1 MRAPVSW
8 LREFV
13 AIPADQDGRAIA
25 EKLINAG
32 LEVETVEALG
42 AGVVGPLVVG
52 HVVSIEEL
60 TEFKKPIRWCQVDV
74 GPEHGG
80 VRGVICGAR
89 NFVQGDHVVV
99 ALPGTELPGGFK
111 IAQRE
116 TYGKLSDG
124 MICSARELGLGEDH
138 DGIMILAKSNVV
150 GADAKPIVGVGE
162 EILDI
167 AVTPDRGYA
176 LSIRGLARELAIAYN
191 VPFEDPGMALAELP
205 APTGT
210 AAPIG
215 CASEDEQACGLFTLR
230 TITGFNPQAP
240 SPTWMQQR
248 LSAAGMRPVSLAVD
262 VTNYVMLELGQPLHA
277 FDVNKLQ
284 GSIRAGHVDDGVMLE
299 TLDHVERTLS
309 SDDLVILDDRGP
321 IGLAGTMGGFATEI
335 DERTTAIALEAAHF
349 DDGSVARM
357 ARRHKLSSE
366 ASRRFERGVDRVLAP
381 YASARAAALLLEYG
395 GGEYCGMTAVEAPF
409 EPTRIELPA
418 SEPAAIAGMEIPKA
432 TVVQL
437 LEAVGCV
444 VDANSDHLIVE
455 VPTWRSDITD
465 PANLVEEVIRLIGF
479 DEVPS
484 TLPTAAV
491 GHGLSLN
498 QRLRR
503 RVGMMLAARGGVEV
517 LNYPFVGDA
526 EFETLRL
533 DSDDARRS
541 SVRLA
546 NPMNDE
552 QPYVRAS
559 LLPGLIGAAKRNISR
574 GFEDLFIF
582 ELGAVVNSGLG
593 TPADRPSV
601 AQKPSEDTWRALN
614 AMLPK
619 QSASIAVVMTGQ
631 QSVQTWANAPR
642 YFDWADAIEVA
653 HLIAATTGV
662 ELAVSR
668 GSDPSFHPGRCA
680 ELLIDGHAVGVAGE
694 LHPRAIEQLGLPSGT
709 CALELNFDALV
720 AHAALTRPAPAVS
733 GQPVAKE
740 DIALI
745 VSDEVDTDLVIQA
758 IREGA
763 GELLES
769 VRLFDIYRGQQVPE
783 GSRSL
788 AFALRFRAQDRTLE
802 AAEIA
807 AARQG
812 AIDLAMARHV
822 AILRGA

>member
-32 LEVETVEALG
+32 LEVETVDTLG
-42 AGVVGPLVVG
+42 AGVIGPLVVG

-74 GPEHGG
+74 GTENGG

-89 NFVQGDHVVV
+89 NFTEGDHVVV

-124 MICSARELGLGEDH
+124 MICSARELGLGDDH
-138 DGIMILAKSNVV
+138 DGIMILAPGNSI

-176 LSIRGLARELAIAYN
+176 LSIRGLARELAIAYELN
-191 VPFEDPGMALAELP
+191 FVDPGLELADLP
-205 APTGT
+205 APSGSS
-210 AAPIG
+210 APVACG
-215 CASEDEQACGLFTLR
+215 SDDEQACGLFTLR
-230 TITGFNPQAP
+230 TITGFNPSAQSP
-240 SPTWMQQR
+240 SWMQQR
-248 LSAAGMRPVSLAVD
+248 LVACGMRPVSLAVD

-284 GSIRAGHVDDGVMLE
+284 GSVRAGHVADGTVLE
-299 TLDHVERTLS
+299 TLDHIERKLN

-395 GGEYCGMTAVEAPF
+395 GCDYVGMTAVEAPYVQ
-409 EPTRIELPA
+409 TRIELSA
-418 SEPAAIAGMEIPKA
+418 GEPGAIAGMVIDQGSV
-432 TVVQL
+432 TSL
-437 LEAVGCV
+437 LEAVGCDV
-444 VDANSDHLIVE
+444 TANDGVLDVG
-455 VPTWRSDITD
+455 VPSWRSDITD

-479 DEVPS
+479 DSVPS
-484 TLPTAAV
+484 RLPTAAV
-491 GHGLSLN
+491 GHGLTLS

-503 RVGMMLAARGGVEV
+503 RVGMALAARGGVEV

-526 EFETLRL
+526 EFDALRIAPN
-533 DSDDARRS
+533 DVRRS

-552 QPYVRAS
+552 QPYFRAS
-559 LLPGLIGAAKRNISR
+559 LLPGLISAAKRNISR
-574 GFEDLFIF
+574 GNEDLFIF
-582 ELGAVVNSGLG
+582 ELGSVVRSGLG
-593 TPADRPSV
+593 NTVARPSV
-601 AQKPSEDTWRALN
+601 AQEPTVDEWTGLN
-614 AMLPK
+614 AMLPT
-619 QSASIAVVMTGQ
+619 QSTSVAAVLVGQ
-631 QSVQTWANAPR
+631 ESLQTWSNASR
-642 YFDWADAIEVA
+642 SFDWADAIEVA
-653 HLIAATTGV
+653 KVIANTTGA
-662 ELAVSR
+662 ELEVTR
-668 GSDPSFHPGRCA
+668 GSDDSFHPGRCA
-680 ELLIDGHAVGVAGE
+680 QLTINATVVGVAGE
-694 LHPRAIEQLGLPSGT
+694 LHPRVIEACGLPVRT
-709 CALELNFDALV
+709 CAMELNFDALV
-720 AHAALTRPAPAVS
+720 SQSVSARPAPAVS

-745 VSDEVDTDLVIQA
+745 VSDDVDTAAVIQA
-758 IREGA
+758 IIEGA

-769 VRLFDIYRGQQVPE
+769 VRLFDIYRGQQVPQ
-783 GSRSL
+783 GARSL
-788 AFALRFRAQDRTLE
+788 AFALRFRAADRTLE

-807 AARQG
+807 AARQS
-812 AIDLAMARHV
+812 AIDLAVERHGV
-822 AILRGA
+822 TLRGA